1 MAPGMTPAKRF
12 AIRAALVSGSSV
24 ALIVGAQTL
33 ITVDVQAGR
42 MTQDGNTLAASNAA
56 QPSSDIAAGSG
67 ITLLRQSNTAPLA
80 STDDDDLQ
88 SAEQLFNQQQQDQLN
103 QQTQLFNNQQT
114 FRRPRTHSSH

>member
-12 AIRAALVSGSSV
+12 VIRAALVSGSSV

-33 ITVDVQAGR
+33 IAVDVQSGR
-42 MTQDGNTLAASNAA
+42 MAQNGSTINTSSAA
-56 QPSSDIAAGSG
+56 QSASDSANSG
-67 ITLLRQSNTAPLA
+67 ITVFRQSDAAP
-80 STDDDDLQ
+80 SVSGDDDSVQ

-103 QQTQLFNNQQT
+103 QQAQLSNTQQS